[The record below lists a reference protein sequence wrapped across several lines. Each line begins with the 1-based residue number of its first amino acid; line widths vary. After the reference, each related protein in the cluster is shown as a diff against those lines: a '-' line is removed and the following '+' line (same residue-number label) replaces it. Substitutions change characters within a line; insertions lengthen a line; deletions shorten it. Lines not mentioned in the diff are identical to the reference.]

1 MRLRRE
7 WSQNIT
13 THIEL
18 KMTNGLLW
26 DRLIHRRR
34 IDIYFLVS
42 RRVGSSTFIINRR
55 TRGAQLCLVF
65 AKIGSKKRPPQLWG
79 GADIRMPPYE
89 QTPEQLR
96 TRILKNRLDDSKN
109 FFW

>member
-34 IDIYFLVS
+34 IDVYFLVS
-42 RRVGSSTFIINRR
+42 RRVGSSTFYYQQ
-55 TRGAQLCLVF
+55 AHPWSAACLVF
-65 AKIGSKKRPPQLWG
+65 AKIGSKKRPPLLWG